1 MNSLYITCPKC
12 EKIFEV
18 ERDLIPSLGRDV
30 QCGSCHH
37 IWFYKGKD
45 YNLDRLNEILENYPS
60 EVPRDVENLILDA
73 EKNQ

>member
-18 ERDLIPSLGRDV
+18 DKDLIPGLGRDV
-30 QCGSCHH
+30 ECSSCHH

-45 YNLDRLNEILENYPS
+45 YDLDQLNEILENYPS
-60 EVPRDVENLILDA
+60 EVPKDIESLILDA